1 MTTRLRCGSRW
12 QLGAR
17 LTSGPDGMPP
27 HWLAMLACKQR
38 RHPFASP
45 ATQVPALPF
54 CRSGIDRD
62 DHRCSIGFAPKPAL
76 PGSLP
81 ASLGATR
88 ADRGLARSIDDIA
101 KRSRSASLTPCR
113 SSIAAQGCL
122 ALHARSGSCR
132 RLTRQGPGQEGPVPS
147 LAQPPSPASCQPSQP
162 HANPTPMPTQ
172 GPLQC
177 QPRCVRA
184 KCASSGGGALRWVT
198 GVRHG
203 IGAHRAP

>member
-17 LTSGPDGMPP
+17 LTSGPDGMSPR
-27 HWLAMLACKQR
+27 WSAMLACKQR

-54 CRSGIDRD
+54 CRGGIDRD

-101 KRSRSASLTPCR
+101 KRSRRASLTPCR
-113 SSIAAQGCL
+113 IIDRSTRVPCPACAIWIMRRV
-122 ALHARSGSCR
+122 ARQR
-132 RLTRQGPGQEGPVPS
+132 PGQEGPP
-147 LAQPPSPASCQPSQP
+147 AQPHAQPASCQPSP
-162 HANPTPMPTQ
+162 HASPSATSVPAQVRRGEVCFLWGWRP
-172 GPLQC
+172 PLVY
-177 QPRCVRA
+177 RG
-184 KCASSGGGALRWVT
+184 S
-198 GVRHG
+198 RHG
-203 IGAHRAP
+203 IGRPPHLERA

>member
-1 MTTRLRCGSRW
+1 MTTRLRRCGSRW

-54 CRSGIDRD
+54 CRGGIDRD

-101 KRSRSASLTPCR
+101 KRSRRASLTPCR

-122 ALHARSGSCR
+122 ARHARSGSCDASPARGRAR
-132 RLTRQGPGQEGPVPS
+132 RAPQ
-147 LAQPPSPASCQPSQP
+147 PSPMPSQP
-162 HANPTPMPTQ
+162 HASPAPMPTQ
-172 GPLQC
+172 VPRQC

>member
-1 MTTRLRCGSRW
+1 MTTRLRRCGSRW

-27 HWLAMLACKQR
+27 HWFAMLACKQR

-54 CRSGIDRD
+54 CRGGIDRD

-122 ALHARSGSCR
+122 ALHARSGSCDASRARGRAR
-132 RLTRQGPGQEGPVPS
+132 RARCQAS
-147 LAQPPSPASCQPSQP
+147 RAQCPAQP
-162 HANPTPMPTQ
+162 HASPAAMPTQ
-172 GPLQC
+172 VPRQC